1 LAADRDSP
9 AAEAGRERGAPA
21 SVWVVDDDEA
31 VRDSLGML
39 LRSVG
44 LEIETFASAN
54 DLLDSLGETLPGCL
68 VLDVR
73 LPGMSGLELQKEL
86 AARDVELP
94 IVFITGHGD
103 VPMAVRAM
111 QAGAVDFLEKPFKE
125 QDLLDRVSKGLLV
138 ADRRRQRSGETTAL
152 AQRFETLTPREREV
166 LELVVEGAANKVIA
180 SRLGASRR
188 TIEIHRANVMKKMRA
203 DSLAHLVRMVM
214 RLEASGRRAASAPRA
229 T

>member
-1 LAADRDSP
+1 LPSDREGPSASP
-9 AAEAGRERGAPA
+9 FPAEGSTGI
-21 SVWVVDDDEA
+21 VFVVDDDEA

-44 LEIETFASAN
+44 LEVELFDSAN
-54 DLLDSLGETLPGCL
+54 AFLDGFDAARPGCL

-86 AARDVELP
+86 AAREVELP

-103 VPMAVRAM
+103 VPMAVGAL
-111 QAGAVDFLEKPFKE
+111 QAGALDFLEKPFKE
-125 QDLLDRVSKGLLV
+125 QDLLDRVSRALL
-138 ADRRRQRSGETTAL
+138 DSSRQRHRSGELSAL
-152 AQRFETLTPREREV
+152 ARRFETLTPRERQV
-166 LELVVEGAANKVIA
+166 LELVVGGAANKVIA
-180 SRLGASRR
+180 SRLGASQR

-203 DSLAHLVRMVM
+203 GSLAQLVRIVM
-214 RLEASGRRAASAPRA
+214 RLEASGRQVSRP

>member
-1 LAADRDSP
+1 MAADRDSP
-9 AAEAGRERGAPA
+9 AAEAGREREAPA

-125 QDLLDRVSKGLLV
+125 QDLLDRVSNSLLV
-138 ADRRRQRSGETTAL
+138 ADRRRQRSGETAAL